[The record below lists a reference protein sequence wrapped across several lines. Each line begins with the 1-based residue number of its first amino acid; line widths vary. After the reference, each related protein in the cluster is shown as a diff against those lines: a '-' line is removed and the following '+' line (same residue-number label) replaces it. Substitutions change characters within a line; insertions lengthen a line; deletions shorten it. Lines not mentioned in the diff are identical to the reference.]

1 MVDIA
6 DSQSV
11 ESEFMVKSILG
22 AVVASM
28 QQLPLRMQVVLCLHY
43 FVGKDLKDIAE
54 LLGEPEAD
62 VSAMHIDGVLAV
74 HKSMVEA
81 VGE

>member
-1 MVDIA
+1 MR
-6 DSQSV
+6 
-11 ESEFMVKSILG
+11 
-22 AVVASM
+22 
-28 QQLPLRMQVVLCLHY
+28 QLPLRVQVVLCLHY

-54 LLGEPEAD
+54 LLGETEAI
-62 VSAMHIDGVLAV
+62 VSALHVDGVLAV